1 MNEFWE
7 SGTFNFDLEKCK
19 FVDNLNF
26 LKGMTAEEQTFYKK
40 WLDLYCKIFCT

>member
-7 SGTFNFDLEKCK
+7 RGDFEFDIEKRK
-19 FVDNLNF
+19 FINNLNF

-40 WLDLYCKIFCT
+40 H